1 MDSVTQAVLGASI
14 CGSLLGRQYGR
25 KAVLSGAIIA
35 TLPDL
40 DVFIRYGDPITSMV
54 SHRGFSHSLF
64 VLSALG
70 ILVTILWRL
79 LFPHARASAG
89 RVGLAVWLALIT
101 HPLLDAFTSYG
112 TQLLWPLAATPA
124 TWSSIFIIDPLYTL
138 PLLIATLIGLA
149 RGAAPAT
156 LRACNWALLLSSL
169 YLAAS
174 VGAKFWAEQ
183 QATTQLSAQQ
193 VEIKRVYSA
202 AQPLNILL
210 WRVLVRDIQDRECE
224 VIVGL
229 LDRLRAPAGHQYES
243 LCLPLNSDYTQL
255 FPPLKQLEQLR
266 WFSDDWVRYDIID
279 DLLVVSDVPHEPGP
293 WPIHVPLCRGR
304 AHCRRHLAAHH
315 PVSMGQRSQYGFA
328 QTRPAP
334 YLGACARPC
343 RCKSGPN
350 ALGPVSRFRAPAPTF
365 KSWANPAPKA
375 EPRIKRRGA

>member
-112 TQLLWPLAATPA
+112 TQLFWPLAATPA

-138 PLLIATLIGLA
+138 PLLIATLVGLA

-279 DLLVVSDVPHEPGP
+279 DLLVVSDV
-293 WPIHVPLCRGR
+293 RM
-304 AHCRRHLAAHH
+304 
-315 PVSMGQRSQYGFA
+315 S
-328 QTRPAP
+328 
-334 YLGACARPC
+334 
-343 RCKSGPN
+343 
-350 ALGPVSRFRAPAPTF
+350 LGPGQYTFRFVVAERIADDTWLPIIPYQWASGHNMALLKPVLRRIWEPVPPLPLQEWAKRVGAGVPIPRASPDFQELGQPG
-365 KSWANPAPKA
+365 S
-375 EPRIKRRGA
+375 